1 MASSTLTASQALAG
15 RVAAIEWVTLPEPVR
30 AMSRR
35 VVLDALGCALT
46 GSRTPEAARLA
57 AARADLGPEGA
68 CTVWGT
74 PGGAPPGVAALL
86 NGAHAH
92 LRELD
97 DIGGGGHA
105 GACQVPA
112 ALAAAEVA
120 GRDGR
125 DVLVGVVAG
134 HEVSARLSDAASYDT
149 MTLRGW
155 HTTGVYGSLGAAAA
169 AARTLGLDAH
179 DCAHAIGLAGSFTGG
194 TWAFMADGAMSKRV
208 HPGRSAEIGLTAA
221 LLARRGVTGPAQVLD
236 APWGGLYAACAPG
249 ESDPAAIVRNLD
261 DGYRILRKGFKPY
274 PVCWGINSSA
284 DAALALRE
292 KGNLAPDDVA
302 RVRITISEM
311 SRRMIGG
318 TRIASVLDAQMSL
331 TYAVAAILVRG
342 HLDLR
347 DFEDAA
353 LADPAVHAMMA
364 RIDLVVDPA
373 AHGERQTVEIETR
386 DGRRLHAR
394 VEDPRGHWDNPLTD
408 AELRAKFLGLAGPA
422 LGPDAARAADLV
434 GELERPGALAA
445 LLALLRAP
453 APRG

>member
-1 MASSTLTASQALAG
+1 MASSAPTASQALAA
-15 RVAAIEWVTLPEPVR
+15 RIAALRWEILPAEVR
-30 AMSRR
+30 QMSRR
-35 VVLDALGCALT
+35 VILDAIGCALN
-46 GSRTPEAARLA
+46 GSRTPEAGLLA
-57 AARADLGPEGA
+57 AARADLGPDGA

-97 DIGGGGHA
+97 DIGAGGHA

-112 ALAAAEVA
+112 ALAAAELVA
-120 GRDGR
+120 REGR
-125 DVLVGVVAG
+125 DVLLGLVAG
-134 HEVSARLSDAASYDT
+134 HEVSSRLSDAASYDV

-169 AARTLGLDAH
+169 AAATLGLDAAA
-179 DCAHAIGLAGSFTGG
+179 CAHTLGLAGSFTGG

-221 LLARRGVTGPAQVLD
+221 LLARRGVTGPAHVLD

-249 ESDPAAIVRNLD
+249 ESDPTVIARNID

-292 KGNLAPDDVA
+292 KGHLTPADVA

-318 TRIASVLDAQMSL
+318 PRTASLLDAQMSV

-353 LADPAVHAMMA
+353 LADPAVRDMMA
-364 RIDLVVDPA
+364 RVELIVDPA
-373 AHGERQTVEIETR
+373 THGERQTVEIETR
-386 DGRRLHAR
+386 DGRVLRDR
-394 VEDPRGHWDNPLTD
+394 VENPRGHWDNPLSDTL
-408 AELRAKFLGLAGPA
+408 LRAKFLALAGPA
-422 LGPDAARAADLV
+422 LGPDAARVADLV
-434 GELERPGALAA
+434 GELERPGALAT
-445 LLALLRAP
+445 LLKTLRAP

>member
-249 ESDPAAIVRNLD
+249 ESDPGAIVRNID

>member
-1 MASSTLTASQALAG
+1 MASSAPTASQVLAG
-15 RVAAIEWVTLPEPVR
+15 RVASIDWVALPADVR
-30 AMSRR
+30 QMSRR
-35 VVLDALGCALT
+35 VVLDALGCALN
-46 GSRTPEAARLA
+46 GSRTPEAGLLA
-57 AARADLGPEGA
+57 AARADLGPDGA
-68 CTVWGT
+68 CAVWGT

-86 NGAHAH
+86 NGAHTH

-112 ALAAAEVA
+112 VLAAAELA
-120 GRDGR
+120 GREGR

-134 HEVSARLSDAASYDT
+134 HEVSSRLSDAASYDT

-179 DCAHAIGLAGSFTGG
+179 DCAHTLGLAGSYTG
-194 TWAFMADGAMSKRV
+194 GAMSKRV
-208 HPGRSAEIGLTAA
+208 HPGRASEIGLTAA

-249 ESDPAAIVRNLD
+249 ESDPGVIARNID

-274 PVCWGINSSA
+274 PVCWGINSAA

-292 KGNLAPDDVA
+292 KGNLAADDVA

-311 SRRMIGG
+311 SRRMIG
-318 TRIASVLDAQMSL
+318 TNRTASVLDAQMNL

-347 DFEDAA
+347 DFDDAA
-353 LADPAVHAMMA
+353 LADPAAHAMMA
-364 RIDLVVDPA
+364 RIDLILDPT

-394 VEDPRGHWDNPLTD
+394 VEDPRGHWDNPLSD
-408 AELRAKFLGLAGPA
+408 GELRAKFLGLAEPV
-422 LGPDAARAADLV
+422 LGADAARAVELV
-434 GELERPGALAA
+434 GELERPGVLAA

>member
-249 ESDPAAIVRNLD
+249 ESDPGAIVRNLD

>member
-1 MASSTLTASQALAG
+1 MASSAPTASETLARRIAALDWDG
-15 RVAAIEWVTLPEPVR
+15 LPAAVR
-30 AMSRR
+30 QMSRR
-35 VVLDALGCALT
+35 VILDTLGCALN
-46 GSRTPEAARLA
+46 GSRTPEAALLA
-57 AARADLGPEGA
+57 AARADLGPDGA

-74 PGGAPPGVAALL
+74 PGGAPPGVAAML

-112 ALAAAEVA
+112 ALVAAELA
-120 GRDGR
+120 GGEGR
-125 DVLVGVVAG
+125 DVLLGVAAG
-134 HEVSARLSDAASYDT
+134 HEISSRLSDAASYDV

-155 HTTGVYGSLGAAAA
+155 HTTGVYGSLGAAGA
-169 AARTLGLDAH
+169 AARTLGLDR
-179 DCAHAIGLAGSFTGG
+179 DGCAHALGLAGSFTGG

-221 LLARRGVTGPAQVLD
+221 LLARHGVTGPAQVLD

-249 ESDPAAIVRNLD
+249 DSDPGVIARNID

-292 KGNLAPDDVA
+292 KGRLTAADVA
-302 RVRITISEM
+302 RVRITLSEM

-318 TRIASVLDAQMSL
+318 RRTASRLDAQMNV

-353 LADPAVHAMMA
+353 LADPAVRDMMA
-364 RIDLVVDPA
+364 RIELHVDPT

-386 DGRRLHAR
+386 DGRVLRDR
-394 VEDPRGHWDNPLTD
+394 VENPRGHWDNPLSD
-408 AELRAKFLGLAGPA
+408 ADLRAKFLSLAGPA
-422 LGPDAARAADLV
+422 LGSAAGRAADLV
-434 GELERPGALAA
+434 GELEHPGALA
-445 LLALLRAP
+445 LLMQTLRAP
-453 APRG
+453 VPRG

>member
-1 MASSTLTASQALAG
+1 MASSAPTASEALAG
-15 RVAAIEWVTLPEPVR
+15 RVAAIGWEALPDRVR
-30 AMSRR
+30 QMSRR
-35 VVLDALGCALT
+35 VVLDAVGCALN
-46 GSRTPEAARLA
+46 GSRTPEAALLA
-57 AARADLGPEGA
+57 AARADLGPDGA

-112 ALAAAEVA
+112 ALAAAELA
-120 GRDGR
+120 GREGR
-125 DVLVGVVAG
+125 DVLLGVVAG
-134 HEVSARLSDAASYDT
+134 HEVSSRLADAASYDV

-169 AARTLGLDAH
+169 AARTLDLDARG
-179 DCAHAIGLAGSFTGG
+179 CAHALGLAGSFTGG

-236 APWGGLYAACAPG
+236 APWGGLYAACAAG
-249 ESDPAAIVRNLD
+249 ESDPSAIARSMD

-292 KGNLAPDDVA
+292 KGRLAPGEVA
-302 RVRITISEM
+302 RVRITVSEM

-318 TRIASVLDAQMSL
+318 VRIASRLDAQMSV
-331 TYAVAAILVRG
+331 TYAVASILVRG
-342 HLDLR
+342 HLDLC
-347 DFEDAA
+347 DFDDAA
-353 LADPAVHAMMA
+353 LVDPAVRDMMGH
-364 RIDLVVDPA
+364 IELIVDPA

-386 DGRRLHAR
+386 DGRVLRDR
-394 VEDPRGHWDNPLTD
+394 VETPRGHWDHPLSD
-408 AELRAKFLGLAGPA
+408 GDLRAKFLDLAGPA
-422 LGPDAARAADLV
+422 LGPAAPRAADLV
-434 GELERPGALAA
+434 GELERPGALRA

-453 APRG
+453 APGG

>member
-1 MASSTLTASQALAG
+1 MASSAPTASQALAA
-15 RVAAIEWVTLPEPVR
+15 RVAALRWEALPADVR
-30 AMSRR
+30 QMSRR
-35 VVLDALGCALT
+35 VILDAIGCALN
-46 GSRTPEAARLA
+46 GSRTLEAGLLA
-57 AARADLGPEGA
+57 AARADLGPDGA

-112 ALAAAEVA
+112 ALAAAELA
-120 GRDGR
+120 AREGR
-125 DVLVGVVAG
+125 DVLLGVVAG
-134 HEVSARLSDAASYDT
+134 HEVSSRLSDAASYDV

-169 AARTLGLDAH
+169 AATTLGLDAAG
-179 DCAHAIGLAGSFTGG
+179 CAHALGLAGSFTGG

-208 HPGRSAEIGLTAA
+208 HPGRAAEIGLTAA

-249 ESDPAAIVRNLD
+249 ESDPAAIARHID

-292 KGNLAPDDVA
+292 KGHLTAADVT

-318 TRIASVLDAQMSL
+318 PRTASLLDAQMSV

-364 RIDLVVDPA
+364 RIDLIVDPA

-386 DGRRLHAR
+386 GGRRLHDR
-394 VEDPRGHWDNPLTD
+394 VENPRGHWDNPLSD
-408 AELRAKFLGLAGPA
+408 ALLRAKFLALAGPA
-422 LGPDAARAADLV
+422 LGPEAARGADLV
-434 GELERPGALAA
+434 GELERPGALAM
-445 LLALLRAP
+445 LLKTLRAP